1 MKELH
6 GDKTRF
12 AVYGPKRGLFG
23 RVGLSLAS
31 GLASGLEERAAYAR
45 FGLS

>member
-1 MKELH
+1 MKELY

-12 AVYGPKRGLFG
+12 AVYGPKRSLFG
-23 RVGLSLAS
+23 RF
-31 GLASGLEERAAYAR
+31 GLALGNALATGLEERAAYAR